1 MGLTDKFRIN
11 ELTQKGSN
19 VERRTSAGN
28 ILVKKVDGKE
38 VKPTN
43 KKLEKPFG
51 QEVIKGKNKEARF
64 KFELNESDNT
74 PNIEQT
80 SFSGESTGYVEKPK
94 YNESE
99 LKKAVDVKVDELIKQ
114 KKSKR
119 GPYILKSKYDD
130 LRKKYEDALAQI
142 ADLRKQLNTALAEIS
157 RLEGVI
163 EQLKVE
169 ADSAK
174 LQQAAAENQLQA
186 ANSRYITLLSDF
198 QQAVI
203 KGTKEAI
210 ERVSLE
216 AQVRGLQAQKETL
229 VRLEEQE
236 EATQATV
243 AALTIQGLPGGYGQ
257 TRDSGWKVPEDAVTQ
272 PAEMAAQGAITFK
285 SYRSNSGW
293 PNGQTMNIYNLTE
306 EPLDWSLTVAPK
318 GNDSK
323 YTGSPVFAFSPVT
336 GTIAARSGE
345 TPGVA
350 TLTASKVR
358 NLEGR
363 KYGGRE
369 KWFTDTLKLTIGLDV
384 FDIPI
389 GFYRKVKNGGK
400 GNS

>member
-1 MGLTDKFRIN
+1 MGLADRFRID
-11 ELTQKGSN
+11 ELTKKGSN
-19 VERRTSAGN
+19 AIRKDSKGN
-28 ILVKKVDGKE
+28 LLVSKQDGKQ
-38 VKPTN
+38 VKPDTPIISRRASDKTKADLANPQELIPN
-43 KKLEKPFG
+43 KDQVEFAG
-51 QEVIKGKNKEARF
+51 E
-64 KFELNESDNT
+64 
-74 PNIEQT
+74 T
-80 SFSGESTGYVEKPK
+80 SGYVEKPK
-94 YNESE
+94 YNEDE
-99 LKKAVDVKVDELIKQ
+99 LKKALDVKVDELIKTIKP
-114 KKSKR
+114 KK
-119 GPYILKSKYDD
+119 GPYVLKSKYDAK
-130 LRKKYEDALAQI
+130 LLEI
-142 ADLRKQLNTALAEIS
+142 EDLRKQVAKWRKLYEEEVGITSQLRAELEALLELLDSLEIQKAASENTSIAI
-157 RLEGVI
+157 
-163 EQLKVE
+163 
-169 ADSAK
+169 
-174 LQQAAAENQLQA
+174 N
-186 ANSRYITLLSDF
+186 NRYVALLSDF
-198 QQAVI
+198 QNSII
-203 KGTKEAI
+203 KGTKEGI

-216 AQVRGLQAQKETL
+216 AQVRGLQAQKVSLIEQIKILTL
-229 VRLEEQE
+229 IEEQE
-236 EATQATV
+236 EESQAII

-285 SYRSNSGW
+285 SYRSDSGW

>member
-11 ELTQKGSN
+11 ELTKKGSK

-38 VKPTN
+38 VRPTN
-43 KKLEKPFG
+43 KKLQKPFG
-51 QEVIKGKNKEARF
+51 QEVIKGKNQEPRF
-64 KFELNESDNT
+64 KFELNESDDT

-119 GPYILKSKYDD
+119 GPYILKSKFDD

-142 ADLRKQLNTALAEIS
+142 ADLRKKLNNALAEIS
-157 RLEGVI
+157 RLTGVI
-163 EQLKVE
+163 QQLEVE

-186 ANSRYITLLSDF
+186 ANDRYITLLSDF
-198 QQAVI
+198 QQAII

-229 VRLEEQE
+229 VRIEEQE
-236 EATQATV
+236 DAQQET
-243 AALTIQGLPGGYGQ
+243 AAILASLTGPPNSYEQKGDYA
-257 TRDSGWKVPEDAVTQ
+257 WKIPEDAIKDQ
-272 PAEMAAQGAITFK
+272 KELDGGHTF
-285 SYRSNSGW
+285 YFRSNRKSSGW
-293 PNGQTMNIYNLTE
+293 SNGNTLELYNFTE
-306 EPLDWSLTVAPK
+306 
-318 GNDSK
+318 DSEVT
-323 YTGSPVFAFSPVT
+323 YSFDITILRGGHGSPWFGFSSMS
-336 GTIAARSGE
+336 GTIPARSGS
-345 TPGVA
+345 TPG
-350 TLTASKVR
+350 KVILDANKLR
-358 NLEGR
+358 RVNDNAGR
-363 KYGGRE
+363 RKTFDD
-369 KWFTDTLKLTIGLDV
+369 KIVLTIADTT
-384 FDIPI
+384 FDMKAR
-389 GFYRKVKNGGK
+389 FYRKLRRGGNG
-400 GNS
+400 N

>member
-64 KFELNESDNT
+64 KFELNEYDNT

-99 LKKAVDVKVDELIKQ
+99 LKKAVDVKVDELIK
-114 KKSKR
+114 KKKPKR

-142 ADLRKQLNTALAEIS
+142 ADLRKQLNTALAEIE
-157 RLEGVI
+157 RLNGVV

-169 ADSAK
+169 VDSAK

-186 ANSRYITLLSDF
+186 ANNRYITLLSDF
-198 QQAVI
+198 QQAII

-229 VRLEEQE
+229 IRIEEQE
-236 EATQATV
+236 EAAQEETAIRANLSGPNNSYDQKGDT
-243 AALTIQGLPGGYGQ
+243 
-257 TRDSGWKVPEDAVTQ
+257 GWKVPEPHQDPSLFETRQ
-272 PAEMAAQGAITFK
+272 IHF
-285 SYRSNSGW
+285 RSNRGGSGW
-293 PNGQTMNIYNLTE
+293 SGLDSLELYNFSEEAETTWSISVVAGQGGHGTPWL
-306 EPLDWSLTVAPK
+306 
-318 GNDSK
+318 GFSK
-323 YTGSPVFAFSPVT
+323 SN
-336 GTIAARSGE
+336 GTIPPRSGE
-345 TPGVA
+345 TPGKIEIDAV
-350 TLTASKVR
+350 KVR
-358 NLEGR
+358 AVNSPKGR
-363 KYGGRE
+363 RRE
-369 KWFTDTLKLTIGLDV
+369 FTDDITLTIGQDTYNLKG
-384 FDIPI
+384 I
-389 GFYRKVKNGGK
+389 FYRKLRKGGNG
-400 GNS
+400 N

>member
-11 ELTQKGSN
+11 ELTKKGSK

-28 ILVKKVDGKE
+28 ILVKKVDGKQ
-38 VKPTN
+38 VRPTN
-43 KKLEKPFG
+43 NKSKKPFG
-51 QEVIKGKNKEARF
+51 QEVIKGKNIDTKF
-64 KFELNESDNT
+64 KFELNESDDT

-119 GPYILKSKYDD
+119 GPYILKSKFDD

-142 ADLRKQLNTALAEIS
+142 ADLRKKLNNALAEIS

-163 EQLKVE
+163 QQLEVE

-186 ANSRYITLLSDF
+186 ANDRYITLLSDF
-198 QQAVI
+198 QQAII

-229 VRLEEQE
+229 VRIEEQE
-236 EATQATV
+236 DAQQETAAILASLTGVPNSFEQKGDYAWKLPQA
-243 AALTIQGLPGGYGQ
+243 AIKDQAELEGY
-257 TRDSGWKVPEDAVTQ
+257 TFYFRSNRKSSGWLNGNTIELYNFTEDSEVTYSFD
-272 PAEMAAQGAITFK
+272 IT
-285 SYRSNSGW
+285 
-293 PNGQTMNIYNLTE
+293 
-306 EPLDWSLTVAPK
+306 K
-318 GNDSK
+318 GS
-323 YTGSPVFAFSPVT
+323 TGGHGSPWFGFSPMS
-336 GTIAARSGE
+336 GTIPARSGS
-345 TPGVA
+345 TPG
-350 TLTASKVR
+350 KVTVDANKIR
-358 NLEGR
+358 NVNSPRGR
-363 KYGGRE
+363 RKVFDD
-369 KWFTDTLKLTIGLDV
+369 KIVLTIADAT
-384 FDIPI
+384 FDMTAR
-389 GFYRKVKNGGK
+389 FYRKLRTGGH
-400 GNS
+400 GN

>member
-64 KFELNESDNT
+64 KFELNEYDNT

-236 EATQATV
+236 EAAQEETAIR
-243 AALTIQGLPGGYGQ
+243 ANLTGPDNSYDQKGD
-257 TRDSGWKVPEDAVTQ
+257 TGWKVPEPHEDPNLFETRQ
-272 PAEMAAQGAITFK
+272 IHF
-285 SYRSNSGW
+285 RSNRGGSGW
-293 PNGQTMNIYNLTE
+293 GGLDSLELYNFSE
-306 EPLDWSLTVAPK
+306 EAEITWSISVVAGP
-318 GNDSK
+318 GGHGTPWLGFSK
-323 YTGSPVFAFSPVT
+323 QS
-336 GTIAARSGE
+336 GTIPPRSGE
-345 TPGVA
+345 TPGKIEIDA
-350 TLTASKVR
+350 QKVR
-358 NLEGR
+358 AVNSPKGR
-363 KYGGRE
+363 RRE
-369 KWFTDTLKLTIGLDV
+369 FTDEITLTIGQDTYNLKG
-384 FDIPI
+384 I
-389 GFYRKVKNGGK
+389 FYRKLRDGGD
-400 GNS
+400 GN